1 MKLTLDSSTPNCTK
15 IEMIGKDSVLVSMMD
30 VAPANP
36 LTHSNAASITSLVKT
51 VDTLKIIHTSSD
63 LIHFVS
69 QQLHVDISSA
79 LQ

>member
-1 MKLTLDSSTPNCTK
+1 MKLTAHSSTPNGMK
-15 IEMIGKDSVLVSMMD
+15 FEMIGKDSVPVSVMD
-30 VAPANP
+30 VVPENP
-36 LTHSNAASITSLVKT
+36 PTRRKASSLASLVQT

-69 QQLHVDISSA
+69 QQLHVDTSSA